1 MFPNLA
7 NDPAF
12 NVASLSGAI
21 NILPNN
27 YGRVINSMPTLFPI
41 KGIETRTVMIEEK
54 QGILSILKT
63 RPVGAP
69 STAAQSAKRKVRSF
83 AVPHIPHEDTVLA
96 ASVQGVRAFGSQTE
110 LQTVI
115 GKVNEKLQ
123 EMKNKHMITLESLTM
138 GALKGIILDADGSTL
153 YNLYTEFSITPK
165 EVDFV
170 LGTAGTLVA
179 NKCRE
184 VVRHIEANLMGEVS
198 SGVRCLV
205 SQEFYDKLI
214 VHANV
219 EKAYQNWASAE
230 QRIGGDLRS
239 GFKFGGIT
247 FEEYVGN
254 CSDEDGTNRRFI
266 AASSGH
272 AYPEG
277 TVDTFQTAVA
287 PADFIETV
295 NTIGQHIYAKM
306 EMTKFG
312 RGYEIHTQSNPLP
325 LCRRPGVLVR
335 CYTSN

>member
-12 NVASLSGAI
+12 NVASLSGSI

-27 YGRVINSMPTLFPI
+27 YGRIVQSGLFPI
-41 KGIETRTVMIEEK
+41 VGIETRVVMIEER
-54 QGILSILKT
+54 QGVLSILKS
-63 RPVGAP
+63 RPLGAP

-83 AVPHIPHEDTVLA
+83 TVPHIPHEDAILA
-96 ASVQGVRAFGSQTE
+96 ASVQGVRAFGSQTVME
-110 LQTVI
+110 TVT
-115 GKVNEKLQ
+115 GKVNDKLQ
-123 EMKNKHMITLESLTM
+123 EMKNKHMITLEHLSM

-153 YNLYTEFSITPK
+153 YNLYTEFEITQK
-165 EVDFV
+165 TVDFA
-170 LGTAGTLVA
+170 LGTDSTKVS

-184 VVRHIEANLMGEVS
+184 VVRHIEANLQGEVS
-198 SGVRCLV
+198 NGVRALV

-214 VHANV
+214 EHPLVKA
-219 EKAYQNWASAE
+219 AYQNWAAAE
-230 QRIGGDLRS
+230 DRLGGDLRK

-254 CSDEDGTNRRFI
+254 ASDEDGNNRRFI
-266 AASSGH
+266 AANDGH

-277 TVDTFQTAVA
+277 TVDTFKTNVA

-306 EMTKFG
+306 EQMKFG

-335 CYTSN
+335 IYSSN